1 MRRQQRT
8 GWRRFLGA
16 GVAVVSIAPLL
27 VSVSGTAGAA
37 SSKGCEGGGFRLV
50 NLATGATV
58 AMGGARSRWIAPSQC
73 AILGLVTASGSVESS
88 SAST

>member
-58 AMGGARSRWIAPSQC
+58 AMGGRARGGSHHRGARSWAW
-73 AILGLVTASGSVESS
+73 
-88 SAST
+88 